1 MSFLLFDIGGTKS
14 RLALSDNLET
24 FTKVDTFKT
33 FNNPTQMLD
42 KISDFIQPF
51 TKNKL
56 LLGIAGGIR
65 GVLDDEKSS
74 LSHDAILTSWVGFN
88 LAEKLEKKF
97 KTTVIL
103 ENDTALAG
111 LGETWFGAGQGVDLV
126 AYHSISTGV
135 GGVKITAGFIDETSA
150 GFEPGHQI
158 LDIDRTILG
167 SDISPTLENLVSGRA
182 VEERTG
188 IKPYDIPPS
197 DVIWEELAGY
207 LAQGLRNTILY
218 WSPEIIILGGSMMIG
233 DPKIPLEVVRKET
246 VKVLDGVV
254 TSPFITLAKLG
265 DEAGLYGAM
274 VITKQRIKITK

>member
-103 ENDTALAG
+103 ENDTALA
-111 LGETWFGAGQGVDLV
+111 
-126 AYHSISTGV
+126 
-135 GGVKITAGFIDETSA
+135 
-150 GFEPGHQI
+150 
-158 LDIDRTILG
+158 
-167 SDISPTLENLVSGRA
+167 
-182 VEERTG
+182 
-188 IKPYDIPPS
+188 
-197 DVIWEELAGY
+197 
-207 LAQGLRNTILY
+207 
-218 WSPEIIILGGSMMIG
+218 
-233 DPKIPLEVVRKET
+233 
-246 VKVLDGVV
+246 
-254 TSPFITLAKLG
+254 
-265 DEAGLYGAM
+265 
-274 VITKQRIKITK
+274 